1 MTISV
6 KFPRFCF
13 SLKCDDPA
21 KTFSAGV
28 SSDRPDSW
36 CWDKAVAGPLSAL
49 TASGYSG
56 SVLLN
61 SDQAQLD
68 RADAGW
74 YWSGEEDGEV
84 VERGGSGAV

>member
-1 MTISV
+1 M
-6 KFPRFCF
+6 
-13 SLKCDDPA
+13 
-21 KTFSAGV
+21 
-28 SSDRPDSW
+28 
-36 CWDKAVAGPLSAL
+36 AGPLSVEL

-84 VERGGSGAV
+84 VERGGTGAV